1 MPKPLDKP
9 QPSSSVAN
17 MLDLGVGAAALAKPS
32 RRENVLPTPV
42 ANELPP
48 QPAPSPAE
56 PAGEPANIHRQ
67 FILTRPADE
76 TLKKL
81 VRIYSRAG
89 GVDLKSSEVMRAVLV
104 ALEHAAPELERE
116 AARIG
121 KLKRPKN
128 DRGNEGLRDRLERR
142 IARAIIAGLRATT
155 PPEEEADGRLS
166 TR

>member
-9 QPSSSVAN
+9 QPTSSVAN
-17 MLDLGVGAAALAKPS
+17 MLDIGVGAAALAKPP
-32 RRENVLPTPV
+32 RRENVPPTPV
-42 ANELPP
+42 ANEIPP
-48 QPAPSPAE
+48 QPVVAE
-56 PAGEPANIHRQ
+56 PPGEPANIHRQ
-67 FILTRPADE
+67 FILTRSADQ

-89 GVDLKSSEVMRAVLV
+89 GVDLKGSEVMRAVLI

-142 IARAIIAGLRATT
+142 IARAIIAGLKATT

-166 TR
+166 GR

>member
-9 QPSSSVAN
+9 QPTSSVAN
-17 MLDLGVGAAALAKPS
+17 MLDLGVGAAALAKPP
-32 RRENVLPTPV
+32 RRENVPPTSV
-42 ANELPP
+42 ANEIPP
-48 QPAPSPAE
+48 QPVPAE
-56 PAGEPANIHRQ
+56 PPGEPANIHRQ
-67 FILTRPADE
+67 FILTRSADD

-121 KLKRPKN
+121 RLKRPKN

-166 TR
+166 GR

>member
-17 MLDLGVGAAALAKPS
+17 MLDLGVGAAALAKPP
-32 RRENVLPTPV
+32 RRENVPPTPV
-42 ANELPP
+42 TNDLQP
-48 QPAPSPAE
+48 QLVPVE
-56 PAGEPANIHRQ
+56 PAGEPANVHRQ
-67 FILTRPADE
+67 FILTRSADE

-89 GVDLKSSEVMRAVLV
+89 GVDLKGSEVMRAVLI

-121 KLKRPKN
+121 RLKRPKN

-142 IARAIIAGLRATT
+142 IARAIVAGVRATT
-155 PPEEEADGRLS
+155 APEE
-166 TR
+166 

>member
-32 RRENVLPTPV
+32 RRENVPPTSV
-42 ANELPP
+42 ANELIP
-48 QPAPSPAE
+48 QPVPAE
-56 PAGEPANIHRQ
+56 PPGEPANIHRQ
-67 FILTRPADE
+67 FILTRSADD

-89 GVDLKSSEVMRAVLV
+89 GVDLKGSEVMRAVLV

-121 KLKRPKN
+121 RLKRPKN

-155 PPEEEADGRLS
+155 PPEEEADSRLS
-166 TR
+166 AR

>member
-9 QPSSSVAN
+9 QPTSSVAN
-17 MLDLGVGAAALAKPS
+17 MLDLGVGAAALAKPP
-32 RRENVLPTPV
+32 RRENVPPTSV
-42 ANELPP
+42 ANEIPP
-48 QPAPSPAE
+48 QPVPFE
-56 PAGEPANIHRQ
+56 PPGEPANIHRQ
-67 FILTRPADE
+67 FILTRSADE

-104 ALEHAAPELERE
+104 ALEHASPELERE

-121 KLKRPKN
+121 RLKRPKN

-166 TR
+166 AR

>member
-1 MPKPLDKP
+1 
-9 QPSSSVAN
+9 

-32 RRENVLPTPV
+32 RRENVPPTPV
-42 ANELPP
+42 TNDIPP
-48 QPAPSPAE
+48 QPVPAE

-67 FILTRPADE
+67 FILTRSADE

-89 GVDLKSSEVMRAVLV
+89 GVDLKGSEVMRAVLI

-121 KLKRPKN
+121 RLKRPKN

-142 IARAIIAGLRATT
+142 IARAIIAGARATT
-155 PPEEEADGRLS
+155 PPEE
-166 TR
+166 

>member
-9 QPSSSVAN
+9 QPTSSVAN
-17 MLDLGVGAAALAKPS
+17 MLDLGVGAAALAKPP
-32 RRENVLPTPV
+32 RRENVPPTSV
-42 ANELPP
+42 ANEIPP
-48 QPAPSPAE
+48 QPVPSE
-56 PAGEPANIHRQ
+56 PPGEPANIHRQ
-67 FILTRPADE
+67 FILTRSADE

-104 ALEHAAPELERE
+104 ALEHASPELERE

-121 KLKRPKN
+121 RLKRPKN

-166 TR
+166 AR

>member
-9 QPSSSVAN
+9 QPTSSVAN
-17 MLDLGVGAAALAKPS
+17 MLDLGVGAAALAKPP
-32 RRENVLPTPV
+32 RRENVPPTPL
-42 ANELPP
+42 ANEIPP
-48 QPAPSPAE
+48 QPVAAE
-56 PAGEPANIHRQ
+56 PPGEPANIHRQ
-67 FILTRPADE
+67 FILTRSADE

-121 KLKRPKN
+121 RLKRPKN

-142 IARAIIAGLRATT
+142 IARAIIAGVRATT

-166 TR
+166 AR

>member
-9 QPSSSVAN
+9 QPTSSVAN

-42 ANELPP
+42 ANDIPP
-48 QPAPSPAE
+48 QPVQAE
-56 PAGEPANIHRQ
+56 PPGESANIHRQ
-67 FILTRPADE
+67 FILTRSADD

-89 GVDLKSSEVMRAVLV
+89 GVDLKSSEVMRAVLI

-121 KLKRPKN
+121 RLKRPKN

-166 TR
+166 AR

>member
-9 QPSSSVAN
+9 QPTSSVAN
-17 MLDLGVGAAALAKPS
+17 MLDLGVGAAALAKPP
-32 RRENVLPTPV
+32 RRENVPPTSV
-42 ANELPP
+42 ANEIPP
-48 QPAPSPAE
+48 QPVPAE
-56 PAGEPANIHRQ
+56 PPGEPANIHRQ
-67 FILTRPADE
+67 FILTRSADD

-121 KLKRPKN
+121 QLKRPKN

-155 PPEEEADGRLS
+155 PPEEEVDGRLS
-166 TR
+166 GR

>member
-9 QPSSSVAN
+9 QPTSSVAN

-32 RRENVLPTPV
+32 RRENVPPTPV
-42 ANELPP
+42 ANDIPP
-48 QPAPSPAE
+48 QPVKADPP
-56 PAGEPANIHRQ
+56 GEPANIHRQ
-67 FILTRPADE
+67 FILTRSADD

-121 KLKRPKN
+121 RLKRPKN
-128 DRGNEGLRDRLERR
+128 DRGNERLRDRLERR
-142 IARAIIAGLRATT
+142 IARAIVAGLKATT
-155 PPEEEADGRLS
+155 PPEDEADGRLS
-166 TR
+166 GR

>member
-9 QPSSSVAN
+9 QPTSSVAN
-17 MLDLGVGAAALAKPS
+17 MLDLGVGAAALAKPP
-32 RRENVLPTPV
+32 RRESVPLTPV
-42 ANELPP
+42 TNDIPP
-48 QPAPSPAE
+48 QPATIE

-67 FILTRPADE
+67 FILTRSTDE

-89 GVDLKSSEVMRAVLV
+89 GVDLKSSEVMRAVLI

-121 KLKRPKN
+121 RLKRPKN
-128 DRGNEGLRDRLERR
+128 DRGNVGLRDRLERR
-142 IARAIIAGLRATT
+142 IARAVIVALRATT
-155 PPEEEADGRLS
+155 PPED
-166 TR
+166 

>member
-9 QPSSSVAN
+9 QPTSSVAN
-17 MLDLGVGAAALAKPS
+17 MLDLGVGAAALAKPP
-32 RRENVLPTPV
+32 RRENVPPTPL
-42 ANELPP
+42 ANEIPP
-48 QPAPSPAE
+48 QPVPTE
-56 PAGEPANIHRQ
+56 PPGEPANIHRQ
-67 FILTRPADE
+67 FILTRSADE

-89 GVDLKSSEVMRAVLV
+89 GVDLKSSEVMRAMLV

-142 IARAIIAGLRATT
+142 IARAIIAGLKATT
-155 PPEEEADGRLS
+155 LPEEEADGRLS
-166 TR
+166 GR

>member
-17 MLDLGVGAAALAKPS
+17 MLDLGVGAAALAKPP

-48 QPAPSPAE
+48 QPAPPPAE
-56 PAGEPANIHRQ
+56 PPGEPANIHRQ

-155 PPEEEADGRLS
+155 LPEEEVDGRLS

>member
-17 MLDLGVGAAALAKPS
+17 MLDLGVGAAALATPS
-32 RRENVLPTPV
+32 RREHVPPTPV
-42 ANELPP
+42 ANDIPP
-48 QPAPSPAE
+48 QPVPAE

-67 FILTRPADE
+67 FILTRSADE

-89 GVDLKSSEVMRAVLV
+89 GVDLKSSEVMRAVLI

-116 AARIG
+116 AARTG
-121 KLKRPKN
+121 RLKRPKN

-142 IARAIIAGLRATT
+142 IARAIIAGVRAST
-155 PPEEEADGRLS
+155 PPEE
-166 TR
+166 

>member
-9 QPSSSVAN
+9 QPTSSVAN
-17 MLDLGVGAAALAKPS
+17 MLDLGVGAAALAKPP
-32 RRENVLPTPV
+32 RRENVPPTPL
-42 ANELPP
+42 ANEIPP
-48 QPAPSPAE
+48 QPVPAE
-56 PAGEPANIHRQ
+56 PPGEPANIHRQ
-67 FILTRPADE
+67 FILTRSADE

-104 ALEHAAPELERE
+104 ALDHAAPELERE
-116 AARIG
+116 ATRIG
-121 KLKRPKN
+121 RLKRPKN

-155 PPEEEADGRLS
+155 PPEE
-166 TR
+166 

>member
-9 QPSSSVAN
+9 QPTSSVAN
-17 MLDLGVGAAALAKPS
+17 MLDLGVGAAALAKPP
-32 RRENVLPTPV
+32 RRENVPPTPV
-42 ANELPP
+42 ANEIPP
-48 QPAPSPAE
+48 QPVVAE
-56 PAGEPANIHRQ
+56 PPGEAANIHRQ
-67 FILTRPADE
+67 FILTRSADE

-89 GVDLKSSEVMRAVLV
+89 GVDLKSSEVMRAMLI

-166 TR
+166 GR

>member
-9 QPSSSVAN
+9 QPTSSVAN
-17 MLDLGVGAAALAKPS
+17 MLDLGVGAAALAKPP
-32 RRENVLPTPV
+32 RRENVPPTPV
-42 ANELPP
+42 ANDIPP
-48 QPAPSPAE
+48 QPTPAE

-67 FILTRPADE
+67 FILTRSADE

-89 GVDLKSSEVMRAVLV
+89 GVDLKSSEVMRAVLI

-121 KLKRPKN
+121 RLKRPKN

-142 IARAIIAGLRATT
+142 IARAIIAGARATT
-155 PPEEEADGRLS
+155 QPEE
-166 TR
+166 

>member
-9 QPSSSVAN
+9 QPTSSVAN
-17 MLDLGVGAAALAKPS
+17 MLDLGVGAAALAKPP
-32 RRENVLPTPV
+32 RRENVPPTSV
-42 ANELPP
+42 ANEIPP
-48 QPAPSPAE
+48 QPVPFE
-56 PAGEPANIHRQ
+56 PPGEPANIHRQ
-67 FILTRPADE
+67 FILTRSADD

-121 KLKRPKN
+121 RLKRPKN

-166 TR
+166 AR

>member
-1 MPKPLDKP
+1 
-9 QPSSSVAN
+9 

-32 RRENVLPTPV
+32 RRDNVPPTPV
-42 ANELPP
+42 TNEIPP
-48 QPAPSPAE
+48 QPTAAD

-67 FILTRPADE
+67 FILTRTADE

-89 GVDLKSSEVMRAVLV
+89 GVDLKSSEVMRAVLI

-121 KLKRPKN
+121 RLKRPKN

-142 IARAIIAGLRATT
+142 IARAIIAGARATT
-155 PPEEEADGRLS
+155 PPEE
-166 TR
+166 

>member
-17 MLDLGVGAAALAKPS
+17 MLDLGVGAAALAAPS
-32 RRENVLPTPV
+32 RREHVPPTPV
-42 ANELPP
+42 ANDIPP
-48 QPAPSPAE
+48 QPTPAD

-67 FILTRPADE
+67 FILTRSADE

-89 GVDLKSSEVMRAVLV
+89 GVDLKSSEVMRAVLI
-104 ALEHAAPELERE
+104 ALEHAAPELERQ
-116 AARIG
+116 ATRTG
-121 KLKRPKN
+121 RLKRPKN

-142 IARAIIAGLRATT
+142 IARAIIAGVRAST
-155 PPEEEADGRLS
+155 PPEE
-166 TR
+166 